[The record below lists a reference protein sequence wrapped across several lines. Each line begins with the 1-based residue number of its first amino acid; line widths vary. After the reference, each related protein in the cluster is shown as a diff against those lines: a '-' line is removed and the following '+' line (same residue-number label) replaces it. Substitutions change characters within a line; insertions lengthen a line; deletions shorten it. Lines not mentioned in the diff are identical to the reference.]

1 MYPISFGANFVVS
14 VLVCVIEQQYN
25 RHANHTC
32 SGIVINI
39 TPPSKKTSSKHYA
52 FFILLSRGKRNRAS
66 YMYIVDGRL
75 MIHMTGV
82 ALLIKLCS
90 IRLEKYVR
98 LGLSFLLYP
107 LSLEEASF
115 SLELRIMRRYF
126 SWRAMPGFR
135 AAVSSL
141 RSCFIVAFMHDVDLS
156 KALIDFHGYCLRMS
170 LLLIS
175 LCSISQ
181 GLLYKDNTIYNSV
194 FLF

>member
-1 MYPISFGANFVVS
+1 
-14 VLVCVIEQQYN
+14 
-25 RHANHTC
+25 
-32 SGIVINI
+32 
-39 TPPSKKTSSKHYA
+39 
-52 FFILLSRGKRNRAS
+52 
-66 YMYIVDGRL
+66 MYIVDGRL

-181 GLLYKDNTIYNSV
+181 GLLYKDNTRYTQQCFP
-194 FLF
+194 FLMRESHHELPPFFNFTWTLS